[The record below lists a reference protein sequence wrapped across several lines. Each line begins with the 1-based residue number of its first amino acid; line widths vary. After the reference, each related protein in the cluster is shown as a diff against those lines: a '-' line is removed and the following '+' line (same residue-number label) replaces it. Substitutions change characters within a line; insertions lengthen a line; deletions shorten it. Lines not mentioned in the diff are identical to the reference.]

1 MELQRHYKIARLLF
15 WFAQAIGIFMAAA
28 LLLFIGGTLIT
39 ELIQDLIDIKEDYM
53 VFVFFLCE
61 VFMAAAFVISWFRK
75 RMGALLIIVLSI
87 LISILW
93 GRESINIV
101 YLHLPLLFSG
111 LLLLFYSYYKEWI
124 LKQKA

>member
-15 WFAQAIGIFMAAA
+15 WFAQALGIFMAAA
-28 LLLFIGGTLIT
+28 LVIFIGGTLIS

-53 VFVFFLCE
+53 VFVFFICE
-61 VFMAAAFVISWFRK
+61 LFILASFIISWYR
-75 RMGALLIIVLSI
+75 RRLGALIIIVLSI
-87 LISILW
+87 LVSILW

>member
-1 MELQRHYKIARLLF
+1 MELQRHYKMARLLF

-28 LLLFIGGTLIT
+28 LVLFIGGTVIS
-39 ELIQDLIDIKEDYM
+39 ELLQDLIHIKEDYM
-53 VFVFFLCE
+53 VFMLFLCE
-61 VFMAAAFVISWFRK
+61 IFIAAAFVLSWFRK
-75 RMGALLIIVLSI
+75 RMGALIIIVLSI
-87 LISILW
+87 LVSILW
-93 GRESINIV
+93 GRESINFV

>member
-1 MELQRHYKIARLLF
+1 MELQRHYRIARLLF

-61 VFMAAAFVISWFRK
+61 VFMAAAFIISWFRK

-93 GRESINIV
+93 GREAINIV

>member
-1 MELQRHYKIARLLF
+1 MELQRHYRIARLLF

-28 LLLFIGGTLIT
+28 LVLFIGGTLIS
-39 ELIQDLIDIKEDYM
+39 ELIQDLIEIKKDFM
-53 VFVFFLCE
+53 VFVLFLCE
-61 VFMAAAFVISWFRK
+61 IFIAAAFVLSWFRK
-75 RMGALLIIVLSI
+75 RMGALIIIVLSI
-87 LISILW
+87 LVSILW
-93 GRESINIV
+93 GRESINFV

>member
-1 MELQRHYKIARLLF
+1 MELQRHYKTARLLF

-28 LLLFIGGTLIT
+28 LVLFIGGTVIS
-39 ELIQDLIDIKEDYM
+39 ELLQDLIHIKEDYM
-53 VFVFFLCE
+53 VFMLFLCE
-61 VFMAAAFVISWFRK
+61 IFIAAAFVLSWFRK
-75 RMGALLIIVLSI
+75 RMGALIIIVLSI
-87 LISILW
+87 LVSILW
-93 GRESINIV
+93 GRESINFV